1 MEATYLQVTVKQHL
15 KYACVSKTVTIK
27 SPNAFVVVIIVV
39 DVVVVVSRILLL
51 GI

>member
-15 KYACVSKTVTIK
+15 KYACASKTATIK
-27 SPNAFVVVIIVV
+27 CPNPFVVVIVI
-39 DVVVVVSRILLL
+39 VVVVVVARILLL

>member
-15 KYACVSKTVTIK
+15 KYTCVSKTATIK
-27 SPNAFVVVIIVV
+27 CPNAFVVVVIVI
-39 DVVVVVSRILLL
+39 VVVVVSRILLL